1 MVFVWTAIS
10 LSLTAVAL
18 WMSCAQ
24 IFSITSYVLQILH
37 LHKKCAVVSRH
48 RRSYVRW
55 IFVTINPS
63 DCTFHICFSL
73 YISFHVVS
81 FVQISNIFLSFFRFY
96 LFPLLCLPS
105 LFSLVEIRY
114 SFSVNGFALLFSRC
128 TKKFTF
134 TQSSVSCCFC
144 GKEEEKKHLADSF
157 FVQHH
162 FLFFFFDCFNDDSL
176 CAVSAA
182 SKISLRIFV
191 CWKRC
196 FFLWMFISYSCFDW
210 MIFSD
215 WKVCALFSSV

>member
-81 FVQISNIFLSFFRFY
+81 FVQISNIFLF
-96 LFPLLCLPS
+96 LFISIALPS
-105 LFSLVEIRY
+105 IVIFSCRNSLFFFGEWLCSSFLSMHEKIYIHSIVCLLLLLWKRRRKKTPRRFFLRST
-114 SFSVNGFALLFSRC
+114 SFSVFLLW
-128 TKKFTF
+128 
-134 TQSSVSCCFC
+134 
-144 GKEEEKKHLADSF
+144 
-157 FVQHH
+157 
-162 FLFFFFDCFNDDSL
+162 LF
-176 CAVSAA
+176 
-182 SKISLRIFV
+182 
-191 CWKRC
+191 
-196 FFLWMFISYSCFDW
+196 
-210 MIFSD
+210 
-215 WKVCALFSSV
+215 